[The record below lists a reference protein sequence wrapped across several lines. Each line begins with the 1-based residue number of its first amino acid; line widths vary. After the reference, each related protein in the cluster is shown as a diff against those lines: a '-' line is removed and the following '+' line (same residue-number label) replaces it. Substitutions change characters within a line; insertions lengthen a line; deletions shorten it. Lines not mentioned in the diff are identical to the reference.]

1 MSLGWQSESALLP
14 SKATPINVDSKSMM
28 GMKALVYKL
37 EHNLSAKAAG
47 REGATYDRKV
57 SRHSSSHQDRKL
69 SKDDFSRH
77 SKGDAKTRTKAE
89 KAPRDE
95 SDEISDKVAASLRA
109 KAALYDQIISG
120 NGSVQD
126 NSQLQNSV
134 ATSGSG
140 AFLINFD
147 EKRKADDYDSYDR
160 TSKNPKHD
168 DDREGDR
175 VGDKYSNSSSNSSS
189 SSSSS
194 SRTRAANNVRRRHF
208 CHCYIIVITV
218 QPFLLLVVPLL
229 LSVSISLLLHRC
241 HSPLFNL
248 FLFLFLFSRFLCCLL
263 PFCLFFSYMF
273 LFSLFLALQNNK
285 ILSTNRIIHH
295 ITMQQYPITSAV
307 MSYIISATLY
317 TITSYIIYIPMML

>member
-57 SRHSSSHQDRKL
+57 SRQSGPHQDRKL

-77 SKGDAKTRTKAE
+77 SKGDAKTKAKAE
-89 KAPRDE
+89 KVPRDD
-95 SDEISDKVAASLRA
+95 SHEISDKVAASLRA
-109 KAALYDQIISG
+109 KAALYDQIING
-120 NGSVQD
+120 NGSAQD
-126 NSQLQNSV
+126 SSQLQNSV

-147 EKRKADDYDSYDR
+147 EKRKADDHDSYDR
-160 TSKNPKHD
+160 ASKNSKYG

-175 VGDKYSNSSSNSSS
+175 EGDNCTSSS

-194 SRTRAANNVRRRHF
+194 GRADHIVSTLLFFSR
-208 CHCYIIVITV
+208 YIIVVIALPPFHLIVVT
-218 QPFLLLVVPLL
+218 FLLFIC
-229 LSVSISLLLHRC
+229 ISFLLHYC
-241 HSPLFNL
+241 QPPLCCS
-248 FLFLFLFSRFLCCLL
+248 FLFLFQHIPFQHIPILPVLLKIIPTLNNNNLIHLLCHILHQKHNVL
-263 PFCLFFSYMF
+263 SPLVSFIYRNIILRLYHDFGMI
-273 LFSLFLALQNNK
+273 LQSFYINK
-285 ILSTNRIIHH
+285 
-295 ITMQQYPITSAV
+295 
-307 MSYIISATLY
+307 
-317 TITSYIIYIPMML
+317 

>member
-175 VGDKYSNSSSNSSS
+175 VGDKYSNSSS
-189 SSSSS
+189 SSS
-194 SRTRAANNVRRRHF
+194 SRTRADNNVRRRHF
-208 CHCYIIVITV
+208 VAVIL
-218 QPFLLLVVPLL
+218 F
-229 LSVSISLLLHRC
+229 SL
-241 HSPLFNL
+241 
-248 FLFLFLFSRFLCCLL
+248 LFSRF
-263 PFCLFFSYMF
+263 F
-273 LFSLFLALQNNK
+273 FSLFHCYY
-285 ILSTNRIIHH
+285 LSVFLYRCTAVIHLYS
-295 ITMQQYPITSAV
+295 TCSCSLSFSAD
-307 MSYIISATLY
+307 SYAAYSLSVCSFLTC
-317 TITSYIIYIPMML
+317 SYSVYS

>member
-57 SRHSSSHQDRKL
+57 SRHSGSHQDRKL

-120 NGSVQD
+120 NGSLQD

-147 EKRKADDYDSYDR
+147 EKRKADDYDSHDR

-175 VGDKYSNSSSNSSS
+175 VGDKYS

-194 SRTRAANNVRRRHF
+194 SRTRADNNVRRRLF
-208 CHCYIIVITV
+208 CHCYIIVVTV
-218 QPFLLLVVPLL
+218 QPFLLLVIR
-229 LSVSISLLLHRC
+229 LSLFVSITLLLHLC
-241 HSPLFNL
+241 HSPL
-248 FLFLFLFSRFLCCLL
+248 FLFLFLFSKFLCCLF
-263 PFCLFFSYMF
+263 PFCLFFSCLF
-273 LFSLFLALQNNK
+273 LFSVFLALQNNK
-285 ILSTNRIIHH
+285 ILSSNRITHH
-295 ITMQQYPITSAV
+295 ITMQK
-307 MSYIISATLY
+307 
-317 TITSYIIYIPMML
+317 